1 MRSDPAADTDVYG
14 ASTRPAPAAAPG
26 GTIAILVAVLIGAAV
41 AVGLGAF
48 GKIHE
53 PQFFAVNVAGFSSGT
68 AVKAWLA
75 TLAVTLAVFQLVSA
89 FAMYRLIPGGRVP
102 SWIGTAHVWSGR
114 LAVLASVP
122 VAVHCLYALG
132 FQSGDS
138 RVFFH
143 SLFGCF
149 FYGVF
154 VTKMMLLTRK
164 NVRPMGHSD
173 RRGPA
178 VLRTRVC
185 LADLGPVVLPNHRRH
200 IVESRFSYVHLPPQ
214 GLGQHGDLVGR
225 HHNRRMRHLR

>member
-1 MRSDPAADTDVYG
+1 MPSETADAAPTSPIPVSSATG
-14 ASTRPAPAAAPG
+14 TAAVLVPVLVGAAA
-26 GTIAILVAVLIGAAV
+26 
-41 AVGLGAF
+41 AVGLGVF
-48 GKIHE
+48 GKVHE
-53 PQFFAVNVAGFSSGT
+53 PQFFSVNVAGFSSGT

-89 FAMYRLIPGGRVP
+89 FVMYRLTPGGRAP
-102 SWIGTAHVWSGR
+102 SWIGPAHVWSGR

-164 NVRPMGHSD
+164 GLRPWVIPIVG
-173 RRGPA
+173 GLLFF
-178 VLRTRVC
+178 VLV
-185 LADLGPVVLPNHRRH
+185 
-200 IVESRFSYVHLPPQ
+200 YVWLTSALWFFDTT
-214 GLGQHGDLVGR
+214 GLTF
-225 HHNRRMRHLR
+225 